1 MPDVKKV
8 GLIGCGGIANAH
20 AHGVADLPHVTLV
33 ACCDVTTERAQAYAD
48 RYDVPQ
54 SFTDPSAMLDATEL
68 DLLIISTWP
77 GAYVDIVPEV
87 VERVPAILCQKPLG
101 KNGEDALKIRD
112 WVAKAP
118 NRPKFMEAF
127 MYRHHPLTLHAIDLA
142 KGGAIGDV
150 YHIRGVFTQG
160 RGSLQNWRRRP
171 ELGGGSMQD
180 IGCYALNGAFAMTD
194 ARPVSASAVGWIN
207 PESGVEERISG
218 LIEFEDGT
226 SAHLESSFETPRWR
240 QVLEVVGTAG
250 AVEVVNP
257 WTPDMDGSGIR
268 VFQEP
273 GQQSSW
279 LTFGAVNRYA
289 PEIAHLLECADTG
302 AEPRV
307 RLDRT
312 VEAMLTI
319 DALITSIK
327 ERATV
332 DIAALPS

>member
-1 MPDVKKV
+1 MPDGKKV

-20 AHGVADLPHVTLV
+20 ANGVAALPAVSLV

-54 SFTDPSAMLDATEL
+54 SFTDPSAMLDATDL

-101 KNGEDALKIRD
+101 RNGDDALKIRE

-127 MYRHHPLTLHAIDLA
+127 MYRHHPLMLHAIELA
-142 KGGAIGDV
+142 KSGVIGAV

-180 IGCYALNGAFAMTD
+180 IGCYALNGALAMTD
-194 ARPVSASAVGWIN
+194 SRPVSASAVGWIN

-218 LIEFEDGT
+218 LVEFEDGT
-226 SAHLESSFETPRWR
+226 AAQIESSFETRQWR
-240 QVLEVVGTAG
+240 QALDVVGTAG
-250 AVEVVNP
+250 RVEVVNP
-257 WTPDMDGSGIR
+257 WTPDMDGSGVR
-268 VFQEP
+268 VFQEQH
-273 GQQSSW
+273 GRSSW
-279 LTFGAVNRYA
+279 ETFGPVNRYA
-289 PEIAHLLECADTG
+289 PEIAHILECADTG
-302 AEPRV
+302 ADPRV
-307 RLDRT
+307 ALDRT

-319 DALITSIK
+319 DALITSLK
-327 ERATV
+327 ERTTV
-332 DIAALPS
+332 EIARLS

>member
-1 MPDVKKV
+1 MPDGKSGGKSV
-8 GLIGCGGIANAH
+8 GIIGCGGIANAH
-20 AHGVADLPHVTLV
+20 AHGVADLPDVSLV
-33 ACCDVTTERAQAYAD
+33 ACCDVTTHRAQAYAD

-54 SFTDPSAMLDATEL
+54 SFIDPTAMLDATDL

-101 KNGEDALKIRD
+101 RNGDDALKIRD

-118 NRPKFMEAF
+118 NQPKFMEAF

-218 LIEFEDGT
+218 LIEFE
-226 SAHLESSFETPRWR
+226 
-240 QVLEVVGTAG
+240 
-250 AVEVVNP
+250 
-257 WTPDMDGSGIR
+257 
-268 VFQEP
+268 
-273 GQQSSW
+273 
-279 LTFGAVNRYA
+279 
-289 PEIAHLLECADTG
+289 
-302 AEPRV
+302 
-307 RLDRT
+307 
-312 VEAMLTI
+312 
-319 DALITSIK
+319 
-327 ERATV
+327 
-332 DIAALPS
+332 